1 MKYKLGDICTITKGN
16 TGIMKAIDGEYTM
29 VTLGEDNKTHNE
41 YQFDTKAVI
50 IPLVSSTGHG
60 HASMKRVKYMEG
72 KFALGTILCA
82 VIPNDE
88 TFVLAKYLQI
98 YLHQNRE
105 KLLVS
110 LMKGAANVGLSIKK
124 IYDVEVLVPNIATQ
138 LKVVKLEQKIN
149 ESDSKLISLFTH
161 QQKLLYS
168 VKQNILQD
176 AIQGKLTTEWRTQNP
191 NIESATVLLKRIK
204 AEKQQLIKEKKIKPE
219 KEFAKIAK
227 SEIPFELPENW
238 VVCKFIELI
247 HYRKG
252 KKPETLVN
260 TKDDKYTIPYIDIA
274 AFEKRIISNYTND
287 KKAVFCTKNNILI
300 VWDGARIGLV
310 GKDIEGA
317 VGSTLAKIDVVGCN
331 INFIYLLLQSYF
343 HYFNTNQKQAG
354 LPHMNGDLLDNLV
367 IYLPPLAE
375 QQAIVE
381 KVELLMEKCQALSQ
395 EISTLEKQAKTLMKA
410 IFNET
415 FATKV

>member
-29 VTLGEDNKTHNE
+29 VTLGEENKTHNE

-124 IYDVEVLVPNIATQ
+124 IYYVEVLVPNMATQ

-149 ESDSKLISLFTH
+149 ESDSKLISLFSK
-161 QQKLLYS
+161 QQSLLNLA
-168 VKQNILQD
+168 KQSILQD
-176 AIQGKLTTEWRTQNP
+176 AIQGKLTEEWRKQNP
-191 NIESATVLLKRIK
+191 KTESANILLKRIK
-204 AEKQQLIKEKKIKPE
+204 AEKEKLIAENKIKKEKPLPAIT
-219 KEFAKIAK
+219 KE
-227 SEIPFELPENW
+227 EIPFELPEGW
-238 VVCKFIELI
+238 VWCRFLDLV

-252 KKPETLVN
+252 KKPNILV
-260 TKDDKYTIPYIDIA
+260 TKKDAKYNIPYIDIA
-274 AFEKRIISNYTND
+274 AFEKGVISNYTND
-287 KKAVFCTKNNILI
+287 KKAVFCTKENILL

-310 GKDIEGA
+310 GKNVEGA
-317 VGSTLAKIDVVGCN
+317 VGSTLAKIDVIELNVD
-331 INFIYLLLQSYF
+331 FVYLLLQSKF
-343 HYFNTNQKQAG
+343 TYFNQNQKQAG
-354 LPHMNGDLLDNLV
+354 LPHIDGSLLDNLL
-367 IYLPPLAE
+367 IALPSLSE
-375 QQAIVE
+375 QQIIVE
-381 KVELLMEKCQALSQ
+381 KVELLLQKCEALSK
-395 EISTLEKQAKTLMKA
+395 EIAELEKQGRHLLKA
-410 IFNET
+410 MFHEV
-415 FATKV
+415 FAME